1 MNTDNK
7 QSVFIPI
14 PAKPESV
21 FIRVACDLSTGQDFV
36 MRLFTRLPCANSP
49 YALISMGVPVGTT
62 DHSSSI
68 S

>member
-21 FIRVACDLSTGQDFV
+21 FIRVACDLSTGQAFV
-36 MRLFTRLPCANSP
+36 MRLFTAIEAAAKRGARPARAV
-49 YALISMGVPVGTT
+49 Y
-62 DHSSSI
+62 
-68 S
+68 